1 MQKAVISD
9 DLRKRTH
16 MDRQDIKIILKETFD
31 TVSSG
36 YDNAALRF
44 FPASAEHMTALLA
57 LRGDEHVLDVACGTG
72 NAALAISRHLPKG
85 RVTAV
90 DFSSGMLDRA
100 RRKAEALGVRNVE
113 FLEQDMQALGFR
125 DRFDVAV
132 CAFGIFFVEDMDAQL
147 AHIASAVKPGGRI
160 MISNF
165 QEGYFHPLKELF
177 ASRLTAFGATMP
189 PQTWKRIA
197 NEAGCRELF
206 QKAGLAHITV
216 DRKNVG
222 YYLESAEQWWDV
234 VWNAGF
240 RRMVSQLSA
249 QDQERFKREH
259 LQEVEALRTEKGIW
273 LDVGVLYTIGTN
285 PKRT

>member
-1 MQKAVISD
+1 
-9 DLRKRTH
+9 
-16 MDRQDIKIILKETFD
+16 MDKQDIKLILKETFD
-31 TVSSG
+31 TVSGG

-44 FPASAEHMTALLA
+44 FPASAEHMASLLG
-57 LRGDEHVLDVACGTG
+57 LRGNEHVLDVACGTG
-72 NAALAISRHLPKG
+72 HAALAAARLLPRG

-90 DFSSGMLDRA
+90 DFSSGMLDQA
-100 RRKAEALGVRNVE
+100 RQKAALLDVRNVE
-113 FLEQDMQALGFR
+113 FVERDMQALGFI
-125 DRFDVAV
+125 DNHFDVAV

-147 AHIASAVKPGGRI
+147 AHIASTVKPGGRI

-165 QEGYFHPLKELF
+165 QENYFHPLKELMVE
-177 ASRLTAFGATMP
+177 RLLGYGVQMP
-189 PQTWKRIA
+189 PQTWKRIS

-206 QKAGLAHITV
+206 EKAGLTHIAV

-222 YYLESAEQWWDV
+222 YHLESAGQWWDV

-240 RRMVSQLSA
+240 RRMISQLST
-249 QDQERFKREH
+249 QDQERFKEEH
-259 LQEVEALRTEKGIW
+259 LQEAESLRTETGIW